1 MTFCVIVHHSHRDY
15 SGLCEFCSIR
25 SNYKNYNQDQ
35 FVVKR
40 IWGVCLYR
48 IACLLTKYPKSWM
61 AYSVVAVFLKKW
73 RSLRKTTFFFYE
85 ASVNEPVAC
94 TTISGCVALCNF
106 LLLTILSVVA
116 LFILPSSGR
125 NCRCLIVCGCG
136 IWLYRLMCMPPVIS
150 LSLLNRCRSK
160 LCALF
165 RSLSDPDVAAA
176 SAVTVQPA
184 HGNRFHT

>member
-1 MTFCVIVHHSHRDY
+1 MSLQNSLFAGKVSKELNGIFCCCRFSQKMAIT
-15 SGLCEFCSIR
+15 
-25 SNYKNYNQDQ
+25 KNNH
-35 FVVKR
+35 
-40 IWGVCLYR
+40 
-48 IACLLTKYPKSWM
+48 LL
-61 AYSVVAVFLKKW
+61 
-73 RSLRKTTFFFYE
+73 FYE

-176 SAVTVQPA
+176 SAATVQPA